1 MKSLDI
7 DAVNAFA
14 LVASLGS
21 FTRTAEATGSTQSG
35 VSLKLKRL
43 ESLLGRRLVERTPR
57 LVRLTRDG
65 EAFLPHAR
73 NLLAANQRAVEM
85 APAPARRFRL
95 GVSDHAA
102 GDALPSLL
110 GRLKDASPGL
120 AMEVRVGLSQD
131 LLASYEEGDF
141 DAVIVRQERSNR
153 GGELLTD
160 DPYGW
165 FASPSFKWEMGAPL
179 ALASLSPTCGVRA
192 IAVRALDKAGIPWR
206 EVFVGGGVAALAAA
220 IDAGLGAAVLARNV
234 APSGGIDIGGKYG
247 LPPLPR
253 SRVVLHAR
261 ASDPETSEVLEL
273 VAALFRRK

>member
-1 MKSLDI
+1 MTDTTQ
-7 DAVNAFA
+7 DAVSAETGSIYWKRN
-14 LVASLGS
+14 LVVSLLGS
-21 FTRTAEATGSTQSG
+21 FTTIVAMT
-35 VSLKLKRL
+35 
-43 ESLLGRRLVERTPR
+43 LLLP
-57 LVRLTRDG
+57 
-65 EAFLPHAR
+65 FLP
-73 NLLAANQRAVEM
+73 LYVEE
-85 APAPARRFRL
+85 L

-120 AMEVRVGLSQD
+120 AVEVRVGLSQD